1 MTALKKEGAMQLLT
15 SLLIFFAFTIIGCDN
30 STEVQSNVV
39 SASFFS
45 EGKLNKI
52 QNNSLVLTEVK
63 LLIRNLKLDRLE
75 DNGSSD
81 IKFGPFVVHLDP
93 DGFNT
98 GTEVNNIP
106 AGMYKRVKFEIH
118 KLEDN
123 EIPPDPEFKDGNSG
137 SERYSLIVKGSY
149 NNQPFVYKSQRTT
162 YQEIEFGSP
171 LTINEFRAVNF
182 TIKVNPYSWFFE
194 NGDYNNPVDE
204 AKRSEIEMKIE
215 HSFKDAYKDSNK
227 DGIPD

>member
-1 MTALKKEGAMQLLT
+1 MKALKKEEAMQLLT
-15 SLLIFFAFTIIGCDN
+15 RFLIFFVLAITGCDN
-30 STEVQSNVV
+30 STEVKSNIV

-45 EGKLNKI
+45 ESQLNKI
-52 QNNSLVLTEVK
+52 QNNSLLLTEVK
-63 LLIRNLKLDRLE
+63 QLIRNLKLDRLE

-81 IKFGPFVVHLDP
+81 VKIGPFVVHLDP

-106 AGMYKRVKFEIH
+106 AGMYKRVKFEMH

-123 EIPPDPEFKDGNSG
+123 ETPPDSEFKDGNSG

-149 NNQPFVYKSQRTT
+149 NNEPFVYKSQRTI
-162 YQEIEFGSP
+162 YQEIEFAPP
-171 LTINEFRAVNF
+171 LTINDSKAFNF
-182 TIKVNPYSWFFE
+182 KIKVNPYSWFFE
-194 NGDYNNPVDE
+194 NGDYINPIDE
-204 AKRSEIEMKIE
+204 ANRSEIEMKIE

>member
-1 MTALKKEGAMQLLT
+1 MTALKEKGAMQLLT
-15 SLLIFFAFTIIGCDN
+15 SLLIFFVFTIFGCNN
-30 STEVQSNVV
+30 STEVQSNGV

-63 LLIRNLKLDRLE
+63 ILIGNLKLDRLE
-75 DNGSSD
+75 DKGSSD
-81 IKFGPFVVHLDP
+81 VKFGPFVVHLDP

-106 AGMYKRVKFEIH
+106 PGTYKRVKFEIH

-123 EIPPDPEFKDGNSG
+123 ETPPDPEFKDGSSG
-137 SERYSLIVKGSY
+137 SERYSLIAKGSY
-149 NNQPFVYKSQRTT
+149 NNEPFVYKSQRTT
-162 YQEIEFGSP
+162 YQEIEFASP
-171 LTINEFRAVNF
+171 LIINDSKAVNF

-194 NGDYNNPVDE
+194 NGDYLNPIDE
-204 AKRSEIEMKIE
+204 ANRSEIEMKIE